1 MATAVVSQHKVRP
14 DDIFFP
20 AMTLLI
26 LGIVLTGFAKTYFLA
41 GMMFAKLPN
50 RLVHV
55 HGAVFVSW
63 VSLLVLQT
71 WLVAAHKTKWHR
83 KLGVLALIFLPAM
96 AILGTLTVIDFVR
109 RALDYE
115 TPELIL
121 AGDLETLALFVLLTS
136 WALLSRRDP
145 SSHKRLMILGTIA
158 IMGPAIDRWNFGLV
172 ITLGTVLGLPLLVLA
187 YDLWLLKRVHRT
199 TAVATALITLVI
211 LTVLPFSKLAFWHQW
226 VVWIRHT

>member
-1 MATAVVSQHKVRP
+1 MARQKMRP

-20 AMTLLI
+20 AMALLI

-63 VSLLVLQT
+63 VSLLVAQT

-83 KLGVLALIFLPAM
+83 KLGVLALVLLPAM
-96 AILGTLTVIDFVR
+96 SILGTLTVIDFVR

-136 WALLSRRDP
+136 WALLSRYEA
-145 SSHKRLMILGTIA
+145 SAHKRLMILGTMA
-158 IMGPAIDRWNFGLV
+158 IMGRPLIVGTLELRSLSALFLV
-172 ITLGTVLGLPLLVLA
+172 CLFLSSPMTSGCLSVFI
-187 YDLWLLKRVHRT
+187 
-199 TAVATALITLVI
+199 ALR
-211 LTVLPFSKLAFWHQW
+211 PSPP
-226 VVWIRHT
+226 R

>member
-1 MATAVVSQHKVRP
+1 MARQKMRP

-20 AMTLLI
+20 AMALLI
-26 LGIVLTGFAKTYFLA
+26 PGIVLTGFAKTYFLA

-63 VSLLVLQT
+63 VSLLVAQT
-71 WLVAAHKTKWHR
+71 WLVAVHKTKWHR
-83 KLGVLALIFLPAM
+83 KLGVLALILLPAM
-96 AILGTLTVIDFVR
+96 SILGALTVIDFVR

-136 WALLSRRDP
+136 WALLSRYEA
-145 SSHKRLMILGTIA
+145 SAHKRLMILGTMA
-158 IMGPAIDRWNFGLV
+158 IMGPAIDRWNLGIA
-172 ITLGTVLGLPLLVLA
+172 ITVGTVFGLPLLVLA

-199 TAVATALITLVI
+199 TAVATALIAAVT